1 MHDGI
6 LSGPVDSERSG
17 PTIYPG
23 VEVQPGLVVRHRPS
37 GINGA
42 VIDWRPSRVT
52 LLDRNGRRHQF
63 VNERGAFV
71 VDGKPVTLIAP
82 TRNTRTAE
90 PERTRSGSLPSAHRR
105 ARVARASRILVEGR
119 HDAELLERVWGD
131 DLRAEGVVV
140 EPLDGMDHLADA
152 VRRFEP
158 GPERRLGVL
167 LDHLLEGTKEARA
180 AASVRARDVLVC
192 GHPFIDIWAAIR
204 PSAAGIQAWP
214 PIPKGVEWKAGVCAA
229 LGVAD
234 PTRFWS
240 VLLGRVESYAD
251 LDARLVGAVEQLID
265 FVTEQ
270 PA

>member
-1 MHDGI
+1 MRDGI
-6 LSGPVDSERSG
+6 LSGPVEADRGG
-17 PTIYPG
+17 PIVFPA
-23 VEVQPGLVVRHRPS
+23 VEVQPGLVVRHRPT

-63 VNERGAFV
+63 INERGAFV
-71 VDGKPVTLIAP
+71 VDGKPVTLVAP
-82 TRNTRTAE
+82 RRSAAAE
-90 PERTRSGSLPSAHRR
+90 EQTRTRSGSRPVENRR

-158 GPERRLGVL
+158 GPGRRLGVL

-180 AASVRARDVLVC
+180 AAAVRARDVLVC
-192 GHPFIDIWAAIR
+192 GHPFVDIWAAIR
-204 PSAAGIQAWP
+204 PSAAGIAAWP
-214 PIPKGVEWKAGVCAA
+214 EVPKGIEWKTGVCAA

-234 PTRFWS
+234 PRSFWT

-265 FVTEQ
+265 FVTE
-270 PA
+270 PAG